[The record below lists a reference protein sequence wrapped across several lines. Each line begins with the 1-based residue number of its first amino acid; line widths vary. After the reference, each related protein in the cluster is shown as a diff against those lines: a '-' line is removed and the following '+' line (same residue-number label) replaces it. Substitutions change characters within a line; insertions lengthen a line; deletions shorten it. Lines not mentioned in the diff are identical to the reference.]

1 MALATTERIAGLLG
15 DGQVWTGPLLAQRS
29 GLSLRTVRRA
39 LAALREA
46 GVAIDTDVGRGGG
59 IRLGTRSVLPSVR
72 LSHREA
78 VGLLFALA
86 VAESLGLP
94 LLGDG
99 LAGLRTRLATT
110 FAPPERARVQRL
122 RERILVGPPASE
134 AVRGTWREPDAGRA
148 QRLQEAF
155 IASRVVRFRYRAR
168 DQRLSQRCV
177 EPQYL
182 LLNHPA
188 WYVLGLDRDAA
199 AGRTFRLD
207 GIERVQVLDE
217 GFVQVPHR
225 QLAPEVEAY
234 FRPV

>member
-1 MALATTERIAGLLG
+1 MRLAATDRITGLLS

-39 LAALREA
+39 VAALREA

-59 IRLGTRSVLPSVR
+59 MRLGTRSALPSVR

-78 VGLLFALA
+78 IGMLFALA
-86 VAESLGLP
+86 LAESLGLP
-94 LLGDG
+94 LLGGG
-99 LAGLRTRLATT
+99 LAGLRTRLSST
-110 FAPPERARVQRL
+110 FAPTERTHLQRL
-122 RERILVGPPASE
+122 RERILVGKPASA
-134 AVRGTWREPDAGRA
+134 AVQGSWRQPDAGQA

-155 IASRVVRFRYRAR
+155 LSSRVVQFRYQAR

-188 WYVLGLDRDAA
+188 WYLLGLDRTAA

-207 GIERVQVLDE
+207 GIERLQVLDE
-217 GFVQVPHR
+217 GFVQVPHQ
-225 QLAPEVEAY
+225 QLAPDVKDV